1 MADKNALEIS
11 QLLPRIE
18 AGPGFTQAIGAVN
31 VQAGTPLI
39 KAVVLSAASQN
50 LKNLINTILNDRM
63 KTPKAEPTPA
73 PTPSPTPAGKGKRRS
88 KRCSRKITTQI
99 QKKLNELGYKL
110 KPTRRAP
117 DGVDGIFGRD
127 TYNNLVKALGKKV
140 VGRNRFVARDSRNCR
155 KLLGLLQKAKSA
167 PAPTPIP
174 GPSPSGPT
182 PDRGLG
188 RQPGM
193 PIGGIV
199 DKAIAPIVDGYN
211 EKIMNKILELKK
223 EKKLTPENEKNIRT
237 LNITLRGLRTQLR
250 SLIMKT
256 MKLERSNLLTD
267 DGKEYSQN
275 KVTARAK
282 ELANKYFSPLMDA
295 PNKLG
300 DANYVAQLDQR
311 LRNIEK
317 TTLRESV
324 KFDLK
329 SFTEEL
335 NDYKSEKQDQ
345 SFKKLVKTFKK

>member
-1 MADKNALEIS
+1 
-11 QLLPRIE
+11 LL
-18 AGPGFTQAIGAVN
+18 QN
-31 VQAGTPLI
+31 VKP
-39 KAVVLSAASQN
+39 N
-50 LKNLINTILNDRM
+50 
-63 KTPKAEPTPA
+63 
-73 PTPSPTPAGKGKRRS
+73 PSPTP
-88 KRCSRKITTQI
+88 T
-99 QKKLNELGYKL
+99 
-110 KPTRRAP
+110 
-117 DGVDGIFGRD
+117 
-127 TYNNLVKALGKKV
+127 
-140 VGRNRFVARDSRNCR
+140 
-155 KLLGLLQKAKSA
+155 
-167 PAPTPIP
+167 
-174 GPSPSGPT
+174 PT

-199 DKAIAPIVDGYN
+199 DKAIAPIVSSYN
-211 EKIMNKILELKK
+211 KKIVNKILELNKAG
-223 EKKLTPENEKNIRT
+223 KLTPENQKNIRT

-256 MKLERSNLLTD
+256 MRLERSNLLTD

-300 DANYVAQLDQR
+300 DANYVAQLVQR

-324 KFDLK
+324 KFDLN

-335 NDYKSEKQDQ
+335 NDYKNEKQDQ
-345 SFKKLVKTFKK
+345 SFKKLVEGIKK

>member
-1 MADKNALEIS
+1 
-11 QLLPRIE
+11 
-18 AGPGFTQAIGAVN
+18 
-31 VQAGTPLI
+31 
-39 KAVVLSAASQN
+39 
-50 LKNLINTILNDRM
+50 
-63 KTPKAEPTPA
+63 
-73 PTPSPTPAGKGKRRS
+73 
-88 KRCSRKITTQI
+88 
-99 QKKLNELGYKL
+99 
-110 KPTRRAP
+110 
-117 DGVDGIFGRD
+117 
-127 TYNNLVKALGKKV
+127 
-140 VGRNRFVARDSRNCR
+140 
-155 KLLGLLQKAKSA
+155 
-167 PAPTPIP
+167 
-174 GPSPSGPT
+174 
-182 PDRGLG
+182 
-188 RQPGM
+188 
-193 PIGGIV
+193 
-199 DKAIAPIVDGYN
+199 
-211 EKIMNKILELKK
+211 
-223 EKKLTPENEKNIRT
+223 
-237 LNITLRGLRTQLR
+237 
-250 SLIMKT
+250 MKT